1 MRKRRRTTIGIGT
14 GTGGTPSEKT
24 QGGTQEGQTQ
34 GSPLECQISL
44 TPSDRPV
51 VGPTVLGV
59 QGVPLDQE
67 AADQDPFGTTSLA
80 CQDPVS
86 DPEGAEV
93 VEDSEGEW
101 EGVTPSAAEEASS
114 SIFSQLSKLYCDFA
128 KFSYVFLDISHSLQ
142 HE

>member
-1 MRKRRRTTIGIGT
+1 MRKRRRTTIGI

-59 QGVPLDQE
+59 QEVPLDQE
-67 AADQDPFGTTSLA
+67 VADQDPFGTTSLA
-80 CQDPVS
+80 CQDQVS
-86 DPEGAEV
+86 DLEGAEV
-93 VEDSEGEW
+93 VEGS
-101 EGVTPSAAEEASS
+101 EGVTPSAAVEASS
-114 SIFSQLSKLYCDFA
+114 SIFIQHPILYCDFA
-128 KFSYVFLDISHSLQ
+128 KFSYVFIKYL
-142 HE
+142 

>member
-1 MRKRRRTTIGIGT
+1 MRKRRRTTIGI

-67 AADQDPFGTTSLA
+67 VADQDPFGTTSLA
-80 CQDPVS
+80 CQDQVS
-86 DPEGAEV
+86 DLEGAEV

-128 KFSYVFLDISHSLQ
+128 KFSYVFLDISHALQ